1 MTFLYRVLFPR
12 AQRFPARGWVL
23 AEQTCI
29 ARGSPVHP
37 KLACVEMPFPLGVLQ
52 DGDRKAKACTQP
64 IQTIQRGENIFH
76 NSSPS
81 FKDASC
87 PRPEKAS
94 ITQVSRMAQSCTKL
108 CVAAGHS
115 SSAPTATCN
124 LFFKSLQ
131 PARQWLG
138 RSTGHYIRRHQDNSR
153 PFQAFI
159 SRKYRSPSPSAT
171 SSVQVPLN
179 PWTSKLCFFN
189 TFPKLVRRIGH
200 PRAQHSLVCTDSTGT
215 ASLRGTPKPLAAIPN
230 RTPTV
235 PRSLL
240 ALLPRSLS

>member
-1 MTFLYRVLFPR
+1 MSNKSASGFRRPAR
-12 AQRFPARGWVL
+12 RFPARGWVL

-64 IQTIQRGENIFH
+64 IQTIQRGENLFH

-87 PRPEKAS
+87 PRPEKTS
-94 ITQVSRMAQSCTKL
+94 ITQVSRIAQSCTKL
-108 CVAAGHS
+108 CVAASHS

-159 SRKYRSPSPSAT
+159 SRKYRRPSPSAT

-189 TFPKLVRRIGH
+189 PFPKLVWNII
-200 PRAQHSLVCTDSTGT
+200 L
-215 ASLRGTPKPLAAIPN
+215 PKRFSYFPPPVA
-230 RTPTV
+230 RDV
-235 PRSLL
+235 G
-240 ALLPRSLS
+240 SLSQRGSRRWRTRWT

>member
-1 MTFLYRVLFPR
+1 MVLDVLNKPISKICWFCVFFEALAP
-12 AQRFPARGWVL
+12 ALATENGMPARRDLNGMPGSRL
-23 AEQTCI
+23 TLRRPRSHAE
-29 ARGSPVHP
+29 
-37 KLACVEMPFPLGVLQ
+37 
-52 DGDRKAKACTQP
+52 
-64 IQTIQRGENIFH
+64 
-76 NSSPS
+76 
-81 FKDASC
+81 
-87 PRPEKAS
+87 
-94 ITQVSRMAQSCTKL
+94 
-108 CVAAGHS
+108 
-115 SSAPTATCN
+115 
-124 LFFKSLQ
+124 
-131 PARQWLG
+131 G
-138 RSTGHYIRRHQDNSR
+138 RSRREGWREGWRAKGCAGGTAAATMAPR

-240 ALLPRSLS
+240 ALPPRSLS